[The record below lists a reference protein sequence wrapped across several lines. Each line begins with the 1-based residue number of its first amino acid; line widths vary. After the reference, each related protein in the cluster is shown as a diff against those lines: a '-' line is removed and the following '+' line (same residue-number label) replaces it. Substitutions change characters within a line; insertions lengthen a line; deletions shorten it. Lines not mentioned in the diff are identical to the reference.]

1 MSKTPLFLLAPLFA
15 TACLSLTH
23 AQDHVDVQA
32 RYSNKNAT
40 ECSSWLRSHKTGFL
54 YCASPAFVAGA
65 DGTSTEAEAGPAL
78 AELAAADKIVDEKH
92 LVERGAAVYEAVCQA
107 CHQAD
112 GKGLTGSF
120 PPLAGSGDFYGSPA
134 KQAGIIINGLSGEI
148 VVQDVQYNGAMPAQ
162 GHLDDYD
169 IAAVASYVRTSWGNN
184 DGLVT
189 PDDVAGAR

>member
-1 MSKTPLFLLAPLFA
+1 MSKSPLLLLTAAFA
-15 TACLSLTH
+15 TGCLSMSF
-23 AQDHVDVQA
+23 AQDHVDVQK
-32 RYSNKNAT
+32 RYTNKNKT
-40 ECSSWLRSHKTGFL
+40 ECSSWLRSHTTGFM

-78 AELAAADKIVDEKH
+78 PELAAADQIVDQKH
-92 LVERGAAVYEAVCQA
+92 LVERGAVVYEAICQA

-120 PPLAGSGDFYGSPA
+120 PPLAGSGDFYGSPS

-148 VVQDVQYNGAMPAQ
+148 VVQDVAYNGAMPAQ
-162 GHLDDYD
+162 GYLDDYD

-189 PDDVAGAR
+189 PDDVASAR